1 MATVGE
7 LMKRD
12 VITISAGAT
21 IREALSKMKA
31 KGIKSLVIQK
41 RSPSDAYGIITF
53 DDIAKAI
60 IAEEGD
66 MDMLNVFDIALR
78 PPVQVSENLDIKYAV
93 KLMINLG
100 LKRLLVVDN
109 NELKG
114 ILSLSDVVYDVMGWC
129 LINQDRV

>member
-12 VITISAGAT
+12 VITISAVAT
-21 IREALSKMKA
+21 IREALSEMKTR
-31 KGIKSLVIQK
+31 GIKSLVIEK

-53 DDIAKAI
+53 DDIAKAA

-100 LKRLLVVDN
+100 LKRLLVIDN

-114 ILSLSDVVYDVMGWC
+114 ILSISDVVYNVMGWC